1 MTEEF
6 YERLETETAKNAL
19 MALSKQLPEPV
30 VVLGGWAVYLSVVPP
45 RCSSHQTTLFS
56 ILY

>member
-30 VVLGGWAVYLSVVPP
+30 VVLGGWAVYLSVRPP
-45 RCSSHQTTLFS
+45 PVFKPPNDLR
-56 ILY
+56 